1 MNQIAPMAAKGLMD
15 FTPKQL
21 DLIRR
26 TVAADLVP
34 DEFDMFIS
42 IARQNGLDPFKKQIY
57 AIVYNKD
64 NQNKRKVSFITG
76 IGGYRAIAQRS
87 GLYRPDEEAPRII
100 KDDAL
105 KSEINPLGIECA
117 EVTINRYGPDGKWYP
132 ITGRAYW
139 AEFAPIKE
147 EWAEGADGKRR
158 PTGKM
163 TLDTG
168 GNWGKMPHVMLAK
181 CAEADALRK
190 GWPED
195 LGALYVDAEMDR
207 ATTIDLT
214 ATEVVEQE
222 RTARRQAA
230 LGGPNMVTVT
240 FEFSEG
246 LQAIP
251 AGQFADRCIEW
262 INQLD
267 SAESIANWQEYNRVA
282 LKQFWG
288 TNPGDALELKKVIEA
303 RIEAFTKEKVEA

>member
-1 MNQIAPMAAKGLMD
+1 MNNVVTMHKRGLMD
-15 FTPKQL
+15 FSGKQL

-26 TVAADLVP
+26 TVAAELNS

-64 NQNKRKVSFITG
+64 KPDKRKVSFITG

-87 GLYRPDEEAPRII
+87 GLYRPDEEAPRIVQ
-100 KDDAL
+100 DESL
-105 KSEINPLGIECA
+105 KSDINPLGIQHA
-117 EVTINRYGPDGKWYP
+117 EVTVYRYGPDGKWYP

-139 AEFAPIKE
+139 AEYAPIKD
-147 EWAEGADGKRR
+147 EWAQDDNGKWR
-158 PTGKM
+158 PTGKT

-195 LGALYVDAEMDR
+195 LGNLYVDAEMDR
-207 ATTIDLT
+207 ATTLDLT
-214 ATEVVEQE
+214 ATEIVEQE
-222 RTARRQAA
+222 QTARRQAA
-230 LGGPNMVTVT
+230 LGGPNMITVM

-246 LQAIP
+246 LQSIP
-251 AGQFADRCIEW
+251 SGQFVDRCINW
-262 INQLD
+262 IGKLEHASD
-267 SAESIANWQEYNRVA
+267 IDGWAEYNRVA
-282 LKQFWG
+282 LRQFWG
-288 TNPGDALELKKVIEA
+288 TNPGDAIELKKTMEK
-303 RIEAFTKEKVEA
+303 RIAELKAKETA